1 MRFPKIT
8 IMANYYMNRIKNDKR
23 RAKRK
28 RLAGMIIFVLL
39 IVASIFAYLGY
50 RMLYMPNVW
59 IEDKKEVSLNI
70 KKTDTW
76 ETIKA
81 VLYKNGTIIDRQAFE
96 NLARL
101 MKYPQSIKQGHYIL
115 KSGMSNRSLLTKL
128 RSGSQDPVQ
137 LIFNNIRTKPELAG
151 RLAEQLEAD
160 SISILKLLNDEN
172 YISKM
177 GFNSTSIITM
187 FIPNTYQVY
196 WNIKPEKLFERMKQE
211 YDKFWNASREAK
223 LADIGFTRLEAMTL
237 ASIVEKETNKND
249 EKATI
254 AGVYI
259 NRLKKGW
266 LLQADPTLVFA
277 TGDFTIKR
285 VLNIYKKIDS
295 PYNTYMYMGLPP
307 GPICIPSI
315 SSIDAVLNYQR
326 HDYMFFCAREDFS
339 GYHNFAVTGAQHELN
354 AARYQQALD
363 TQGIK
368 N

>member
-1 MRFPKIT
+1 
-8 IMANYYMNRIKNDKR
+8 MANYYMNRMRNDKK
-23 RAKRK
+23 RARRK
-28 RLAGMIIFVLL
+28 RIVLTTLFVIIIL
-39 IVASIFAYLGY
+39 ASIAAYLGY

-59 IEDKKEVSLNI
+59 LDGQKEFSLNI
-70 KKTDTW
+70 KKADTW

-81 VLYKNGTIIDRQAFE
+81 ELYKNGTIIDRQSFE
-96 NLARL
+96 NLAKL
-101 MKYPQSIKQGHYIL
+101 MKYPQSIKQGHYII
-115 KSGMSNRSLLTKL
+115 KPGMNNRTLLTKL
-128 RSGSQDPVQ
+128 RSGAQDPVE
-137 LIFNNIRTKPELAG
+137 LIFNNIRTKSELAG
-151 RLAEQLEAD
+151 RLAEQIEAD
-160 SISILKLLNDEN
+160 SATLLKLLNDSD
-172 YISKM
+172 YLSKL
-177 GFNSTSIITM
+177 GFTTDNIMTM

-196 WNIKPEKLFERMKQE
+196 WNTKPEKLFERMKQE

-223 LADIGFTRLEAMTL
+223 LIEIGFNRLEVMTL

-259 NRLKKGW
+259 NRLRKGW

-315 SSIDAVLNYQR
+315 SSIDAVLNYQH
-326 HDYMFFCAREDFS
+326 HDYMFFCAKEDFS
-339 GYHNFAVTGAQHELN
+339 GYHSFAVTGEQHNLN

-363 TQGIK
+363 AQGIK